1 MLVPTH
7 YLNNI
12 ISLAED
18 YGASREQVLAA
29 AGVSQ
34 EMLDDPDARI
44 DAERFARVIIGALE
58 QSGEPALGIRLGG
71 QLRVTAHGIL
81 GYAAMTSTTF
91 AEALSLV
98 TKYVQTRTPL
108 LVASFSVK
116 RHTVA
121 LRIEEAAVLG
131 ELRRPVLEIAASAVN
146 AVALFLTHGE
156 FKCEKVLFPFE
167 EPEYVAEYR
176 QIFGCPLVFGAAAT
190 EIYFSSALLDLPLPL
205 ADEAAKKQAAIRCEE
220 ELLAIEESDDLEQ
233 RIRAQL
239 LKTSDSAPDLDTVA
253 SRLAL
258 SPRTLRR
265 RLQSSGTSFQRVLN
279 SVRKDL
285 AIQYLRTTHLTVSEI
300 ADRLGYTDQS
310 NFGRAFK
317 GWTGVSPRT
326 FRDRS

>member
-1 MLVPTH
+1 MLVPTY

-12 ISLAED
+12 IGLAED
-18 YGASREQVLAA
+18 HGASRKRLLTA

-34 EMLDDPDARI
+34 EILDDPDARI
-44 DAERFARVIIGALE
+44 DAECFARVITESIE
-58 QSGEPALGIRLGG
+58 QSGEPALAIRLGG

-108 LVASFSVK
+108 LVASLSVK
-116 RHTVA
+116 RRTVA
-121 LRIEEAAVLG
+121 LRIDEAAVLG
-131 ELRRPVLEIAASAVN
+131 ELRRPLLELAASALN
-146 AVALFLTHGE
+146 SVALFLTHGE
-156 FKCEKVLFPFE
+156 FKCDRVLFPYE
-167 EPEYVAEYR
+167 EPEYVAHYR
-176 QIFGCPLVFGAAAT
+176 QVFGCPLVFAADAT
-190 EIYFSSALLDLPLPL
+190 EIHFSSALLEMPLPL

-220 ELLAIEESDDLEQ
+220 ELLAIAESDDLEQ

-239 LKTSDSAPDLDTVA
+239 LKTRDSALDLDSVA
-253 SRLAL
+253 ARLAL

-265 RLQSSGTSFQRVLN
+265 RLQNSGTSFQRILN
-279 SVRKDL
+279 SVRKEL
-285 AIQYLRTTHLTVSEI
+285 SVQYLRTTHLTVSEI